1 MTNLDGAV
9 FLVAGASGG
18 LGSLIAEQLAEAGAI
33 VVRAARNPATLAGP
47 DAFLADLN
55 DPGAAAGLVAAAFAA
70 HGRLDG
76 LVIAAGRV
84 AFGPIAEVT
93 DQTLTELFE
102 INTLA
107 PIRLIREA
115 LPHLAASAAE
125 KREPVIVTISGI
137 VAESPTAGLA
147 AYSASKAGLAGFVTA
162 ANRELRRAG
171 VRVLDARPG
180 HTETSL
186 SEHPIAGTAP
196 AFPAGLSP
204 AAVAARIV
212 RGIVEG
218 DKDLPSGS
226 FS

>member
-47 DAFLADLN
+47 HAFLADLN

-186 SEHPIAGTAP
+186 SGHPIAGTAP
-196 AFPAGLSP
+196 AFPPGLSP